1 MPFTARLL
9 TLLAVIS
16 FLGAC
21 AHVAP
26 PAATTGTGRDDR
38 TAEISPPVADAL
50 QPASRALVGR
60 ILAVDAARGF
70 AFVALTAAPPDAALA
85 DGAGFITRTDDLRET
100 GRLRASRYIRGRT
113 LGAQILSGQPAAGD
127 EVVF

>member
-16 FLGAC
+16 FLAAC

-26 PAATTGTGRDDR
+26 PTAPPGVAREDR
-38 TAEISPPVADAL
+38 PVGVSPPSADAL
-50 QPASRALVGR
+50 EPPSRALVGR
-60 ILAVDAARGF
+60 ILAVDAARGV
-70 AFVALTAAPPDAALA
+70 AFVALTAEPPVAALA
-85 DGAGFITRTDDLRET
+85 DGAGLITRTDDLRET
-100 GRLRASRYIRGRT
+100 GRLRASRYVRGRT

>member
-26 PAATTGTGRDDR
+26 PAATGPGRDDP
-38 TAEISPPVADAL
+38 TAGISPPVADGL
-50 QPASRALVGR
+50 QPPSRALVGR

-70 AFVALTAAPPDAALA
+70 AFVALTAEPPVAALA
-85 DGAGFITRTDDLRET
+85 DGAGLTTRTDDLRET
-100 GRLRASRYIRGRT
+100 GRLRTSRYVRGRT